1 VTECG
6 NVTSIG
12 IFLEGDY
19 KETNLKTDSNEF
31 DITNSLMNNIL
42 NYVKANNMVNYR
54 TYTIE
59 INDNYSVNSTDLYNN
74 DCFRL
79 LSIK

>member
-1 VTECG
+1 MTGCG

-12 IFLEGDY
+12 IFLEDDF

-31 DITNSLMNNIL
+31 DITNSLMNDIL
-42 NYVKANNMVNYR
+42 NYAKANNMLNYR

-59 INDNYSVNSTDLYNN
+59 VNDNYSANSTDLYNN